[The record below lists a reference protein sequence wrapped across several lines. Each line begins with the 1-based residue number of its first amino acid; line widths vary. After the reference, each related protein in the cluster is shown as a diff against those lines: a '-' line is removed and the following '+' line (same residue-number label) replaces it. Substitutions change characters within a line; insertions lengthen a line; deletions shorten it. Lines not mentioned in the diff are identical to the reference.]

1 MKKKLYIKT
10 YGCQMNEY
18 DSSRIADTMRVNQ
31 DMEITASPDE
41 ADLIIL
47 NTCSIREKAQ
57 EKVFSD
63 LGRFKFIKER
73 NPKLIIGVGGCVAS
87 QEGTNVMKRAPYV
100 SFVFGPQTLHR
111 VPEMYTQAVEQKRK
125 TIDISFPL
133 IEKFDMLPEPKVD
146 GPTAFVAIMEG
157 CNKYCSYCI
166 VPYTR
171 GKEISRPFDD
181 VINECKIL
189 TKQGVKEIT
198 FLGQNVNDYQ
208 DNDNKTL
215 AELISTTAKIPG
227 IERLRFTTSYPSS
240 LSDELI
246 NTYAKEPK
254 LANHLHLPVQSGSD
268 KILNTMRRRY
278 TAEEYKTV
286 ISKLR
291 AVRPDI
297 SIGSDFIVGFP
308 GETEQDFQATMQLIK
323 DINFD
328 SSFSFV
334 YSPRPGTLAKKLPDT
349 TPIAEKKHR
358 LAQLQQRL
366 NLQTQNYSEK
376 MVGTTQKILV
386 TGSSKKGQ
394 DQLMGRTENNRVVN
408 FTGNS
413 DLIGDMIDVKITEAL
428 PNCLLGEKT

>member
-1 MKKKLYIKT
+1 
-10 YGCQMNEY
+10 
-18 DSSRIADTMRVNQ
+18 
-31 DMEITASPDE
+31 
-41 ADLIIL
+41 
-47 NTCSIREKAQ
+47 
-57 EKVFSD
+57 
-63 LGRFKFIKER
+63 
-73 NPKLIIGVGGCVAS
+73 
-87 QEGTNVMKRAPYV
+87 MKRAPYV

-268 KILNTMRRRY
+268 KILNAMRRRY

-297 SIGSDFIVGFP
+297 SISSDFIVGFP
-308 GETEQDFQATMQLIK
+308 GETEQDFHATMQLIK
-323 DINFD
+323 NINFD

-334 YSPRPGTLAKKLPDT
+334 YSPRPGTIAEKLPDT
-349 TPIAEKKHR
+349 TPLAEKKHR

-366 NLQTQNYSEK
+366 NLQAQNYSEK

-394 DQLMGRTENNRVVN
+394 DQLMGRTENNRIVN
-408 FTGNS
+408 FTGNP
-413 DLIGDMIDVKITEAL
+413 DLIGAMIEVKITEAL
-428 PNCLLGEKT
+428 PNCLLGKKTP